1 MYVFVTI
8 HQQNEVPSLAELIEL
23 RFTENWVCLL
33 RGTNLIF
40 KYILG

>member
-1 MYVFVTI
+1 MI
-8 HQQNEVPSLAELIEL
+8 HQQNEVTSLAELTEL
-23 RFTENWVCLL
+23 CFAENWVYLL